1 MRCPLNKRHFRELRH
16 NLGRYLG
23 IFTLLA
29 ATIAMVAGFLA
40 GASSIE
46 RIFGQ
51 IPQKYQV
58 ENGHF
63 VTNDKIGRSSK
74 EALADIGVS
83 VKENFSRELSAEV
96 DGRTTHIRVFAN
108 REDFN
113 LPALYEGHLP
123 QMDDE
128 IALDNTFLSK
138 HSLGLGD
145 TLRLDGK
152 DFTIVGDVVLSD
164 YTALFE
170 KNEDFVMN
178 TLTFTVALV
187 TQDAWNNLEG
197 DSTSYTYAY
206 FVDGYDDMT
215 TAEHVDKQVDIAQ
228 ALTDSGARVTDIV
241 DMWSNQAFFYAGEDV
256 AHDQAMYRVL
266 LYLIIIVMAF
276 IFVVLNSATIEEE
289 SAVIGTLLASGYR
302 KGELLRHY
310 LFLPAAVGLAACVVG
325 NVVGYAFFVE
335 PFSGLYYNSYS
346 FPPLEIT
353 FNPSVF
359 LITTVIPYTIL
370 LVVNFVGLARKL
382 KCTPIQFLRHDTRKH
397 RRSGKGLRLPER
409 WGYISRFRV
418 RVFTRNLSQFVTLF
432 GGILIASLLLI
443 FGLGMQLVIS
453 DYVKDMENDLPAQ
466 HIYSLKAPLEIDG
479 SADKRMEYVL
489 MGMLDEGDGG
499 HSDEQM
505 NIITGNLV
513 GDVENVH
520 PVNVGDIP
528 DEVKAQAEKI
538 AMGQLELPHKW
549 GELTETITVYG
560 IQEDSRYWPD
570 FDVSDGAVLAGDGLH
585 AKCNVVAGETYGFF
599 NKYAGETYSLTVADI
614 VGKPAN
620 TNLYMSLETFNEVF
634 DNEHDYFD
642 GYVSDEELNLDADY
656 VASVLTP
663 DDMRKIANQMDDSMG
678 ELMDMV
684 VGMAVVIYFIMMY
697 LLTKTVIDRSARS
710 ISYMKVFGYR
720 DREINKLYVRSI
732 TITVAVSLIISLP
745 IVIWAVCLFAE
756 VVFMNYSG
764 NFAINIPLWLMAESV
779 AIGFV
784 TYLVVAVFHI
794 RAIKRVRLEEAL
806 KVQE

>member
-1 MRCPLNKRHFRELRH
+1 MRCPLSKRHLRELRH
-16 NLGRYLG
+16 NLGRYIG
-23 IFTLLA
+23 IFALLA
-29 ATIAMVAGFLA
+29 STIAMVAGFLV

-46 RIFGQ
+46 RIFAT
-51 IPQKYQV
+51 IPETYHT

-63 VTNDKIGRSSK
+63 VTNDKIGLAAK
-74 EALADIGVS
+74 TALSDIGVE
-83 VKENFSRELSAEV
+83 VKENFSREITTQI
-96 DGRTTHIRVFAN
+96 DGRTTHVRVFPN

-113 LPALYEGHLP
+113 LPAIYDGRLPEGP
-123 QMDDE
+123 NE
-128 IALDNTFLSK
+128 IAIDDTFLSK
-138 HSLGLGD
+138 HSLKLGD
-145 TLRLDGK
+145 SIRLDGK

-187 TQDAWNNLEG
+187 TRDDWNSLEG

-215 TAEHVDKQVDIAQ
+215 TAEHVDKQVDIAR

-256 AHDQAMYRVL
+256 SHDQAIYRVL

-276 IFVVLNSATIEEE
+276 IFVVLTAATIEEE

-310 LFLPAAVGLAACVVG
+310 LFLPAAVGLAACIVG
-325 NVVGYAFFVE
+325 NVVGYGVCVT

-346 FPPLEIT
+346 FPPLSIT

-359 LITTVIPYTIL
+359 LITTVIPFAIL
-370 LVVNFVGLARKL
+370 VLVNLVGLAYKL

-397 RRSGKGLRLPER
+397 RKARRGLQLPER
-409 WGYISRFRV
+409 WGYIARFRI
-418 RVFTRNLSQFVTLF
+418 RVFTRNLSQFGTLF
-432 GGILIASLLLI
+432 GGILIASLLLL
-443 FGLGMQLVIS
+443 FGLGMRLVIS
-453 DYVKDMENDLPAQ
+453 DYVEDMENDLPAQ
-466 HIYSLKAPLEIDG
+466 YIYSLKAPLEIDD
-479 SADKRMEYVL
+479 SADKRAEYVL
-489 MGMLDEGDGG
+489 IDMLGTGDSG

-505 NIITGNLV
+505 NVITGNLL
-513 GDVENVH
+513 GDVEDVH
-520 PVNVGDIP
+520 PVNVGEIP
-528 DEVKAQAEKI
+528 DEVKAQAEKVV
-538 AMGQLELPHKW
+538 MGELELAHKW
-549 GELTETITVYG
+549 GDLSETITVYG
-560 IQEDSRYWPD
+560 IQEDSRYWPE
-570 FDVSDGAVLAGDGLH
+570 FDVSNGAILAGTGLV
-585 AKCNVVAGETYGFF
+585 AKCNVAPGETYGFF
-599 NKYAGETYSLTVADI
+599 NKYAGETYDLTVTDT
-614 VGKPAN
+614 VGEPAN
-620 TNLYMSLETFNEVF
+620 TNLYMSIETFNRVF
-634 DNEHDYFD
+634 DNDPEYFS
-642 GYVSDEELNLDADY
+642 GYVSDEELNLDATY

-678 ELMDMV
+678 DLMNMV

-732 TITVAVSLIISLP
+732 TITVIVSLIVSLP
-745 IVIWAVCLFAE
+745 IVIWTVSLFAE

-764 NFAINIPLWLMAESV
+764 NFAVNIPFWLMAESV
-779 AIGFV
+779 GIGV
-784 TYLVVAVFHI
+784 ATYLVVALFHI

>member
-1 MRCPLNKRHFRELRH
+1 MRCPLNKRHLRVLRA
-16 NLGRYLG
+16 NLGRYIG
-23 IFTLLA
+23 IFALMA

-46 RIFGQ
+46 RIFGA
-51 IPQKYQV
+51 IPETYHV

-63 VTNDKIGRSSK
+63 VTNEKIGRAA
-74 EALADIGVS
+74 EQALQDIGVT
-83 VKENFSRELSAEV
+83 VRENFSRDIS
-96 DGRTTHIRVFAN
+96 TTIDDRATNVRVFAN
-108 REDFN
+108 REGFN
-113 LPALYEGHLP
+113 LPAVYEGRLP
-123 QMDDE
+123 EADNE
-128 IALDNTFLSK
+128 IALDDTFLSK
-138 HSLGLGD
+138 HSLKLGD
-145 TLRLDGK
+145 TLRLGGK
-152 DFTIVGDVVLSD
+152 DFILVGDVVLSD

-187 TQDAWNNLEG
+187 TRDAWNGLAG

-256 AHDQAMYRVL
+256 THDQAIYRFL
-266 LYLIIIVMAF
+266 LYLIIVVMAF
-276 IFVVLNSATIEEE
+276 IFVVLTSATFEEE

-310 LFLPAAVGLAACVVG
+310 LFLPAAVGLAACAVG
-325 NVVGYAFFVE
+325 NVVGYAAFVT

-346 FPPLEIT
+346 FPPLTVT
-353 FNPSVF
+353 FNVPVF
-359 LITTVIPYTIL
+359 MITTVVPFAIL
-370 LVVNFVGLARKL
+370 MVVNFIGLARKL
-382 KCTPIQFLRHDTRKH
+382 RCTPIQFLRHDTGKQ
-397 RRSGKGLRLPER
+397 RRASKGLHLPER
-409 WGYISRFRV
+409 WGYIARFRV
-418 RVFTRNLSQFVTLF
+418 RVFIRNISQFATLF
-432 GGILIASLLLI
+432 GGILVASLLLV
-443 FGLGMQLVIS
+443 FGLGMQQVIN
-453 DYVKDMENDLPAQ
+453 DYVQDMEDDLPAQ

-479 SADKRMEYVL
+479 SADKRAEYVL
-489 MGMLDEGDGG
+489 MGMLDAGDGG
-499 HSDEQM
+499 HTDEQM
-505 NIITGNLV
+505 NIITSNLM
-513 GDVENVH
+513 GDVEDVH
-520 PVNVGDIP
+520 PVNTKEIS
-528 DEVKAQAEKI
+528 DEVKAQAEKV
-538 AMGQLELPHKW
+538 AMAQVELAHKW
-549 GELTETITVYG
+549 GENTETITVYG

-570 FDVSDGAVLAGDGLH
+570 FDVRNGAVLAGLGLQ
-585 AKCNVVAGETYGFF
+585 AKCAVEQGGTYDFF
-599 NKYAGETYSLTVADI
+599 NKYAGETYALEIADV
-614 VGKPAN
+614 VGEPAN
-620 TNLYMSLETFNEVF
+620 TNVYMSLETFNHVF
-634 DNEHDYFD
+634 DNDADYFD
-642 GYVSDEELNLDADY
+642 GYVSNEELNLDADY

-663 DDMRKIANQMDDSMG
+663 DDMRKIANQMEDSMG
-678 ELMDMV
+678 ELMGMV

-732 TITVAVSLIISLP
+732 TMTVAISLVVSLP

-764 NFAINIPLWLMAESV
+764 NFAINIPFSLMAESV
-779 AIGFV
+779 AIGFA
-784 TYLVVAVFHI
+784 TYLVVALFHI

>member
-1 MRCPLNKRHFRELRH
+1 MRCPLSKRHLRELRH
-16 NLGRYLG
+16 NLGRYIG
-23 IFTLLA
+23 IFALLA
-29 ATIAMVAGFLA
+29 STIAMVAGFLV

-46 RIFGQ
+46 RIFAA
-51 IPQKYQV
+51 IPETYHT

-63 VTNDKIGRSSK
+63 VTNDKIGLAAK
-74 EALADIGVS
+74 TALSDIGVE
-83 VKENFSRELSAEV
+83 VRENFSREITTQI
-96 DGRTTHIRVFAN
+96 DGRTTHVRVFPN

-113 LPALYEGHLP
+113 LPAIYAGRLPEGP
-123 QMDDE
+123 NE
-128 IALDNTFLSK
+128 IAIDDTFLSK
-138 HSLGLGD
+138 HSLKLGD
-145 TLRLDGK
+145 SIRLDGK

-187 TQDAWNNLEG
+187 TRDDWNSLEG

-206 FVDGYDDMT
+206 FIDGYDDMT
-215 TAEHVDKQVDIAQ
+215 TAEHVDKQVDIAR

-256 AHDQAMYRVL
+256 SHDQAIYRVL

-276 IFVVLNSATIEEE
+276 IFVVLTAATIEEE

-310 LFLPAAVGLAACVVG
+310 LFLPAAVGLAACIVG
-325 NVVGYAFFVE
+325 NVVGYGVCVT

-346 FPPLEIT
+346 FPPLSIT

-359 LITTVIPYTIL
+359 LITTVIPFAIL
-370 LVVNFVGLARKL
+370 VLVNLVGLAHKL
-382 KCTPIQFLRHDTRKH
+382 RCTPIQFLRHDTRKH
-397 RRSGKGLRLPER
+397 RKARRGLQLPER
-409 WGYISRFRV
+409 WGYIARFRI
-418 RVFTRNLSQFVTLF
+418 RVFTRNLSQFGTLF
-432 GGILIASLLLI
+432 GGILIASLLLL
-443 FGLGMQLVIS
+443 FGLGMRLVIS
-453 DYVKDMENDLPAQ
+453 DYVEDMENDLPAQ
-466 HIYSLKAPLEIDG
+466 YIYSLKAPLEIDD
-479 SADKRMEYVL
+479 SADKRAEY
-489 MGMLDEGDGG
+489 MLIDMLGTGDSG

-505 NIITGNLV
+505 NIITGNLL
-513 GDVENVH
+513 GDVEDVH
-520 PVNVGDIP
+520 PVNVGEIP
-528 DEVKAQAEKI
+528 DEVKAQAEKVV
-538 AMGQLELPHKW
+538 MGQLELAHKW
-549 GELTETITVYG
+549 GDLSETITVYG
-560 IQEDSRYWPD
+560 IQEDSRYWPE
-570 FDVSDGAVLAGDGLH
+570 FDVSDGAILAGTGLV
-585 AKCNVVAGETYGFF
+585 AKCNVAPGETYGFF
-599 NKYAGETYSLTVADI
+599 NKYAGETYELTVTDT
-614 VGKPAN
+614 VGEPAN
-620 TNLYMSLETFNEVF
+620 TNLYMSIETFNRVF
-634 DNEHDYFD
+634 DNDPEYFS
-642 GYVSDEELNLDADY
+642 GYVSDEELNLDASY

-678 ELMDMV
+678 DLMNMV

-732 TITVAVSLIISLP
+732 TITVIVSLIVTLP
-745 IVIWAVCLFAE
+745 IVIWAVSLFAE

-764 NFAINIPLWLMAESV
+764 NFAVNIPFWLMAESV
-779 AIGFV
+779 GIGV
-784 TYLVVAVFHI
+784 ATYLVVALFHI